1 MKHALPLSKIE
12 IHWFKDLTKNIV
24 IYCLI
29 NRCVTIF
36 ALKINK
42 SDRAGLILFV
52 FIWCQHQLIIQ
63 EDTLLECLRSS
74 TEIFKVLKILLTIYP
89 GPIAVIISL
98 MVQKQSRVKLWA
110 IAQSNA
116 VVPNSIVFFTT
127 MYSQLKKKVH
137 LRISLMKQW
146 KYLLSID
153 PPVPIY
159 LLFCVIR

>member
-1 MKHALPLSKIE
+1 M
-12 IHWFKDLTKNIV
+12 
-24 IYCLI
+24 
-29 NRCVTIF
+29 
-36 ALKINK
+36 
-42 SDRAGLILFV
+42 FV

-89 GPIAVIISL
+89 GPIALIISL

-137 LRISLMKQW
+137 LRISLMKQ
-146 KYLLSID
+146 
-153 PPVPIY
+153 
-159 LLFCVIR
+159 